1 MRTQALSQV
10 AAPADREGAVSTST
24 GLLLIVLVT
33 AAVCVAGIVVLGRA
47 RRESRAYDGET
58 VASRGGTQRMLA
70 ENWALVEK
78 TARETGMSEQEIA
91 RVRANVLGLGD
102 G

>member
-1 MRTQALSQV
+1 LATLA
-10 AAPADREGAVSTST
+10 ADRRPVVSNPA

-33 AAVCVAGIVVLGRA
+33 GVICVLGLIVVGRGRRAA
-47 RRESRAYDGET
+47 RASGSEGLASRA
-58 VASRGGTQRMLA
+58 GTQRLLA

-78 TARETGMSEQEIA
+78 TARETGMSDEEIA
-91 RVRANVLGLGD
+91 RVRANVLGPRD